1 MHVIDPGS
9 PLYVIALLLAGA
21 VSGFLN
27 VVAGGGSLITV
38 PLLIFLG
45 LPETT
50 ANGTSRLAIFVQ
62 CIPALVTYRRAG
74 QLDTALLYKLGPPAL
89 AGALIGAL
97 VGARL
102 PDAGFRTLL
111 GAVMLACAVLVVLKP
126 PSPARAA
133 EPRLSAARVMPLL
146 FAIGLYGGL
155 VQASVGYL
163 ILAALTFALGLS
175 LQAANVMKTV
185 LVALYTPL
193 AIGVFAA
200 HGRIDLYAGALLS
213 VGSALGGWLGAQEA
227 LRRGERFI
235 RVVLALVV
243 LASGLKLL
251 LG

>member
-1 MHVIDPGS
+1 VIDASS
-9 PLYVIALLLAGA
+9 PLYVLALLLGGA
-21 VSGFLN
+21 ASGFLN

-62 CIPALVTYRRAG
+62 CIPALITYRRAG
-74 QLDTALLYKLGPPAL
+74 QLDVTLLRKLGPPAV
-89 AGALIGAL
+89 AGAALGAL

-102 PDAGFRTLL
+102 PDAGFRALL
-111 GAVMLACAVLVVLKP
+111 GAVMLACAVLVVVKP
-126 PSPARAA
+126 KLRAADA
-133 EPRLSAARVMPLL
+133 EPRLSATRVVPLL
-146 FAIGLYGGL
+146 SAIGLYGGL

-163 ILAALTFALGLS
+163 ILAALTFGLGLA

-193 AIGVFAA
+193 AIAVFAA
-200 HGRIDLYAGALLS
+200 HGRIDLQSGAILC
-213 VGSALGGWLGAQEA
+213 VGSALGGWLGANAA

-235 RVVLALVV
+235 RVVLAIVV

-251 LG
+251 LR

>member
-1 MHVIDPGS
+1 MADPSS
-9 PLYVIALLLAGA
+9 PLFVLALLLAGA
-21 VSGFLN
+21 ASGFLN

-62 CIPALVTYRRAG
+62 CVPALIAYRRAG
-74 QLDTALLYKLGPPAL
+74 QLDLTLVRKLGPPAL
-89 AGALIGAL
+89 AGALLGAL

-111 GAVMLACAVLVVLKP
+111 GAVMLVCAVLVVVKA
-126 PSPARAA
+126 PARAEGSA
-133 EPRLSAARVMPLL
+133 PRLSASRVVPLL
-146 FAIGLYGGL
+146 FAIGVYGGL

-163 ILAALTFALGLS
+163 ILAALSFGLGLG

-193 AIGVFAA
+193 AIAVFAA
-200 HGRIDLYAGALLS
+200 HGRVDLQSGAILC
-213 VGSALGGWLGAQEA
+213 VGSAFGGWLGANEA

-235 RVVLALVV
+235 RIVLAVVV
-243 LASGLKLL
+243 LASGAKLL
-251 LG
+251 VD

>member
-1 MHVIDPGS
+1 MADASS
-9 PLYVIALLLAGA
+9 PMFVLALLLAGA
-21 VSGFLN
+21 ASGFLN

-62 CIPALVTYRRAG
+62 CVPALIAYRRAG
-74 QLDTALLYKLGPPAL
+74 QLDVPLLRKLGPPAL
-89 AGALIGAL
+89 VGALLGALI
-97 VGARL
+97 GARL

-111 GAVMLACAVLVVLKP
+111 GGVMLACAVLVVVKP
-126 PSPARAA
+126 PVRAPGA
-133 EPRLSAARVMPLL
+133 ELRLSAARVVPLL
-146 FAIGLYGGL
+146 FAIGVYGGL

-163 ILAALTFALGLS
+163 ILAALTFGLGLG

-193 AIGVFAA
+193 AIAVFAA
-200 HGRIDLYAGALLS
+200 NGRIDFASGAILC
-213 VGSALGGWLGAQEA
+213 VGSAFGGWLGANEA

-235 RVVLALVV
+235 RVVLAIVV

-251 LG
+251 LS